1 MFEVIEG
8 DSTGGTVTR
17 LHDKVNIQL
26 SQKDWSIHVVANGI
40 VNYNSFIYFK
50 KSIQIDLF
58 LINNSRLF
66 HEIWQRNTTAK

>member
-40 VNYNSFIYFK
+40 VIFI
-50 KSIQIDLF
+50 IHL
-58 LINNSRLF
+58 
-66 HEIWQRNTTAK
+66 